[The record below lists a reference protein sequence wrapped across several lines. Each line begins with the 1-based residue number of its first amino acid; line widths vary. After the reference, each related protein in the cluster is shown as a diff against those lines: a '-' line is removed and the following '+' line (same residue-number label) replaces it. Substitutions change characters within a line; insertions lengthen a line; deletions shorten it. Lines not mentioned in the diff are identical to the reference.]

1 MEISVQATHE
11 ETVRPEIGRLHA
23 RAHAEASDKN
33 EVLRTAT
40 AVVQRLH
47 TELKRLQ
54 EAGQVTEIVVRP
66 ITTSSWRPIVKGRQ
80 AHPIFRA
87 HAGIQADFTDF
98 AALADLAAQLGATE
112 GLELDYVEWRLT
124 EATRRELE
132 AVCLTKAVELA
143 RDRAVAMAAA
153 AGAGEVTFVQLAD
166 PGLLGD
172 SPSVRQSL
180 GNPGMAAPMSAM
192 MRGAKMAD
200 DQLAGIELQPEDLTV
215 SATVQARLT
224 AAQ

>member
-1 MEISVQATHE
+1 MEISVQGTHE

-98 AALADLAAQLGATE
+98 AALADLAAQFGATE
-112 GLELDYVEWRLT
+112 GLELDSVEWRLT
-124 EATRRELE
+124 DATRRELE
-132 AVCLTKAVELA
+132 AVCLTRAVEQA
-143 RDRAVAMAAA
+143 RDRAEAMARA

-172 SPSVRQSL
+172 SPSVRQSFAAS
-180 GNPGMAAPMSAM
+180 MAAPMSGM

-215 SATVQARLT
+215 SAVVQARLAT
-224 AAQ
+224 A